1 MEFQAW
7 PKIPR
12 LNRSMT
18 ITEKIDGTNACISVV
33 AAAEVDERITQESEG
48 LGIAPGETAT
58 ASNVVANLDGFVL
71 FAQSRKRLIVP
82 ADVGG
87 KGADNAGFA
96 GWVRDNAEALLPL
109 GPGRH
114 YGEWWGQG
122 IQRGYGLDHK
132 RFSLFN
138 VGRASYRAAIDG
150 GALPDNVGL
159 VPVLHQGAFDQD
171 AIDRVLW
178 HLARDGSA
186 AATKAGV
193 SGTAAEG
200 VVVFHE
206 AARQSFKVTLEGDE
220 SPKGQA

>member
-1 MEFQAW
+1 MEFEAW

-12 LNRSMT
+12 LNRDMV
-18 ITEKIDGTNACISVV
+18 ITEKIDGTNACVCIV
-33 AAAEVDERITQESEG
+33 AAAEVDARITRESEG
-48 LGIAPGETAT
+48 FGIAPGETVT
-58 ASNVVANLDGFVL
+58 ASSIVAAAEDCVF

-96 GWVRDNAEALLPL
+96 GWVRDNAEALVHL

-138 VGRASYRAAIDG
+138 VGRDSYRAALDG
-150 GALPDNVGL
+150 GALPENVGL
-159 VPVLHQGAFDQD
+159 VPVLHQGAFDQGV
-171 AIDRVLW
+171 IGRVLW

-186 AATKAGV
+186 AATEAGV
-193 SGTAAEG
+193 TGTAAEG
-200 VVVFHE
+200 IVVFHE
-206 AARQSFKVTLEGDE
+206 AARQSFKVTLENDE